1 MNQTYVRSAI
11 AAAIAAV
18 LACTGAACR
27 TSGTS
32 ASSSAPAK
40 TGTPSPTAQN
50 LADKPAETILDE
62 ARKGLAGARFVHVK
76 GSMIEKHQRF
86 ALDLRMARDSAM
98 GGLTAPI
105 KGHNVPMKIRMV
117 DGKIYVSSRTMMR
130 LLGGPAAAD
139 MLGDRW
145 IVSTPKDMGV
155 DDFISPAKFSTFLKL
170 DKGETVSKGETTT
183 IAGIPVVGLTAEDG
197 VLYVATTG
205 TPRPIRLTPL
215 QHVRGQYLAFSDYD
229 VPFTVKAP
237 AHPIDANTGKTI

>member
-1 MNQTYVRSAI
+1 MNQIYVRSAI

-18 LACTGAACR
+18 VACTGAACR

-50 LADKPAETILDE
+50 LADKPAETILAE
-62 ARKGLAGARFVHVK
+62 ARKGLAGARYVHVK
-76 GSMIEKHQRF
+76 GSMIEKHQRI
-86 ALDLRMARDSAM
+86 ALDIRMARNSAI
-98 GGLTAPI
+98 GSLTAPI
-105 KGHNVPMKIRMV
+105 KGHSVPMKIRMV
-117 DGKIYVSSRTMMR
+117 GGKVYISSRTLMR
-130 LLGGPAAAD
+130 LVGGSAAAA
-139 MLGDRW
+139 MIGDRW
-145 IVSTPKDMGV
+145 IVSTPKEMGV
-155 DDFISPAKFSTFLKL
+155 DDFISPAKFSSFLKL
-170 DKGETVSKGETTT
+170 DKGEKVSKGKTTT
-183 IAGIPVVGLTAEDG
+183 IAGTPVVGLTAEDG

-215 QHVRGQYLAFSDYD
+215 HHVRGQYIAFSDYD